1 MDDDI
6 PLFEISWDIED
17 VKNVSDSVGR
27 GSYWAKGPYNTEF
40 EEKLESYLG
49 VEHAVV
55 VNSGTSAI
63 HCALEAL
70 DLDEDSEVIVPSFTQ
85 QATANAV
92 KLAGATPIFVDIEL
106 DTYGLDP
113 SCVRDA
119 VTPNT
124 EAILPVHVYG
134 SVCKIDE
141 LAEIAEDHGL
151 ALIEDAAEALGAHRD
166 GEYAGTFGDAA
177 ALSFCQNK
185 IVATGEGGAVVT
197 DDEEIS
203 EKAKL
208 FRSHGRASTDY
219 FGSSKSGRH
228 VSVGGNLRMPDV
240 VAALGCSQM
249 EKVEE
254 LIEGR
259 RSAALRMNEAFRGT
273 EGVEPHVYEDGRHV
287 YQFYTVTVSPDI
299 DRDGVIEYLRDNRVS
314 SKVYWDPCVHE
325 SEAYRDGSVETDLS
339 NTEEISQRV
348 LSLPIHPELS
358 HRETDRIIQQVRAA
372 CAACS

>member
-17 VKNVSDSVGR
+17 VKNAADSVGR

-92 KLAGATPIFVDIEL
+92 KLAGAVPVFADIEL
-106 DTYGLDP
+106 ETYGLDP
-113 SCVRDA
+113 SSVRDA
-119 VTPNT
+119 ITSNT

-141 LAEIAEDHGL
+141 LVEIAEEHDL
-151 ALIEDAAEALGAHRD
+151 ALIEDAAEALGAHRN

-197 DDEEIS
+197 DDEEIA
-203 EKAKL
+203 EKVKL

-228 VSVGGNLRMPDV
+228 VSVGANLRMPDV

-249 EKVEE
+249 DKVEE

-259 RSAALRMNEAFRGT
+259 RSAALRMNEAFQET
-273 EGVEPHVYEDGRHV
+273 EGVEPHVFEDGRHV
-287 YQFYTVTVSPDI
+287 YQFYTVTVGPDI
-299 DRDGVIEYLRDNRVS
+299 DRDGVIEYLRDNGVS
-314 SKVYWDPCVHE
+314 SKVYWDPCVHQ
-325 SEAYRDGSVETDLS
+325 SEAYRDSHAETDLP
-339 NTEEISQRV
+339 NTEEIYQRV

-358 HRETDRIIQQVRAA
+358 HRETDRIIQEVRDA
-372 CAACS
+372 CVACS